1 MPIDLFTDRISR
13 TVTGLAFCLAI
24 LPATSNAFT
33 QDDQRR
39 RCLSALRVGNSECRA
54 YYGLHAQAT
63 VQSKRGLSPRFRQ
76 TNRAI
81 GLGEV
86 IRAREGGLV
95 SASRECAPDDKLR
108 LIRRSRAIEGRVTP
122 IGPCLACH
130 QARIRATRWRGPVG
144 KARPARL

>member
-86 IRAREGGLV
+86 IRAREGGSV
-95 SASRECAPDDKLR
+95 SASRECA
-108 LIRRSRAIEGRVTP
+108 
-122 IGPCLACH
+122 GPLGS
-130 QARIRATRWRGPVG
+130 T
-144 KARPARL
+144 RPAGSARSPDAEQREVRCTASGTRAECALAAVH